1 MMRGIGEL
9 SNVEKIEGLLEKVS
23 YKRIDN
29 HAEMEA
35 VQRLRYDAYLKE
47 GAVAER
53 QDRKLADD
61 FDWGENVYNIGIYI
75 SGELASAL
83 RLHVVDHFS
92 QRSPA
97 LESFGEILR
106 PELTKGR
113 RIIDPNRFVANYEL
127 ARQYPFLPYVTL
139 RPTFLASTYFSGN
152 LVTMTCR
159 AEHQAFYKRGFYA
172 RPVCAPRAYPLLTKP
187 IGLLLV
193 DFDADAGKILER
205 HPYWSSSAAERA
217 TLFGPGPTYQDAN
230 HTKQPSRPRVRTSR
244 PQHDGH
250 HAAKMLVGIGDN
262 ARSNPLEA

>member
-1 MMRGIGEL
+1 MRGIGEL

-97 LESFGEILR
+97 LESF
-106 PELTKGR
+106 R
-113 RIIDPNRFVANYEL
+113 RDFASGTSPKVAGIIDPNRFVANYEL

-139 RPTFLASTYFSGN
+139 RPTFLASTYFDGN

-172 RPVCAPRAYPLLTKP
+172 RPVCAPRPYPLLTKP

-217 TLFGPGPTYQDAN
+217 TLSRPPGPTLSRFAN
-230 HTKQPSRPRVRTSR
+230 HTKQPSRRPRTHFT
-244 PQHDGH
+244 P
-250 HAAKMLVGIGDN
+250 AA
-262 ARSNPLEA
+262 